1 MAKESG
7 LGVELSWALGEL
19 EPLGSQALWEAGPL
33 GGRVLARLSLRER
46 VGAIG
51 RQIHEKGG
59 EGCRRCLARLLG

>member
-33 GGRVLARLSLRER
+33 GGRVLARLSLRELGQLGGRYMRR
-46 VGAIG
+46 VG
-51 RQIHEKGG
+51 KGAG
-59 EGCRRCLARLLG
+59 GA